1 MAHELSITTTGKAEM
16 AYVGETPWHG
26 LGQSV
31 TKGASLDVWAKEA
44 GLDWEAKEAV
54 PLFHCTLD
62 KPGTLRSVSSNK
74 VLYRSDSGAPLS
86 VVGTDYKV
94 VQPRDVLEFFR
105 DMTESGG
112 WHIHTAGALRGGR
125 KIWAMATNN
134 TFGTIGGKDI
144 VYPHL
149 LLATSLDGSLRTT
162 AKLTATRVVCANTVA
177 MALSDAGNQVRVS
190 HRTEFDPRVVKR
202 ALGIASSSFEDFL
215 TKAKAMAEIHI
226 TRESARE
233 ALDRIFFGEAPRK
246 PALDLSWLNKLG
258 SAPIIPD
265 DAKESRVVTRAL
277 ELFEGAGRGAQ
288 FKTSKGTR
296 WGLFNAV
303 TEMVDHEMGR
313 SADTRVEASWFGRG
327 DGFKTAAWK
336 ELSAV

>member
-1 MAHELSITTTGKAEM
+1 MAHELSITTSGKAEM
-16 AYVGETPWHG
+16 AYVGATPWHG

-44 GLDWEAKEAV
+44 GLDWEAKSAA
-54 PLFHCTLD
+54 PLYHCNLD
-62 KPGTLRSVSSNK
+62 KPGTLRSVEASK
-74 VLYRSDSGAPLS
+74 VLYRSDTGAPLS
-86 VVGTDYKV
+86 VVGADYNI
-94 VQPRDVLEFFR
+94 VQPREVLEFFR

-112 WHIHTAGALRGGR
+112 WHIHTAGVLREGR

-134 TFGTIGGKDI
+134 TFGTVGGKDVI
-144 VYPHL
+144 YPHL

-162 AKLTATRVVCANTVA
+162 AKLTAVRVVCANTVA
-177 MALSDAGNQVRVS
+177 MALASGGDQVKVS
-190 HRTEFDPRVVKR
+190 HRTVFDPSAVKR
-202 ALGIASSSFEDFL
+202 ALGVAPRTFETFL
-215 TKAKAMAEIHI
+215 SLAKAMAEIPMS
-226 TRESARE
+226 RESARE

-246 PALDLSWLNKLG
+246 PAMDLSWLGKLG
-258 SAPIIPD
+258 SAPVIPD
-265 DAKESRVVTRAL
+265 DAKESRVVSRAL
-277 ELFEGAGRGAQ
+277 ELFDGAGRGAS

-313 SADTRVEASWFGRG
+313 TADTRVEASWFGRG

-336 ELSAV
+336 ELSTI